1 MLLQLVVLSLGFS
14 YLWAALPSGL
24 LGFRS
29 DRALFTGRWVV
40 PVVLMTQWYGC
51 EIVCEGVG
59 VWWAPIHIQMYN
71 VCTCAYLVNPR
82 RACAA
87 RVTVVA
93 LCVCLSVC
101 VSATILG
108 LQATRRLMSDTNSF
122 SATRAGKI
130 MWRFC

>member
-59 VWWAPIHIQMYN
+59 VWWAPIHVQMYN
-71 VCTCAYLVNPR
+71 VCTCA
-82 RACAA
+82 C
-87 RVTVVA
+87 
-93 LCVCLSVC
+93 
-101 VSATILG
+101 LG
-108 LQATRRLMSDTNSF
+108 LVP
-122 SATRAGKI
+122 GKI
-130 MWRFC
+130 L